1 MASGKTHSRV
11 ALVIAAGGALLAAI
25 KGWPVEP
32 VVVGLIAGWGM
43 TPDLDQE
50 ATTGEERRIRAIP
63 LIGVPIS
70 IAWQTLWTPYSL
82 AIPHRAPISHWPLLG
97 TAGRAAYIALWL
109 LAIELMA
116 GACGSR
122 TIIDWRGLWAYLWP
136 WGFAAWA
143 IQDIGHWVWDYTPIL
158 RRT

>member
-1 MASGKTHSRV
+1 MAVLAGV
-11 ALVIAAGGALLAAI
+11 AMVLAATI

-32 VVVGLIAGWGM
+32 VAVGATIGWAVS
-43 TPDLDQE
+43 PDADVDHATVEELWWDQIPFVGRWIG
-50 ATTGEERRIRAIP
+50 TG
-63 LIGVPIS
+63 
-70 IAWQTLWTPYSL
+70 WQMFWLFYARSHS
-82 AIPHRAPISHWPLLG
+82 HRGISHWPLLG

-122 TIIDWRGLWAYLWP
+122 TIIDWRGIWAYLWP

-158 RRT
+158 RRM